1 MLTNHCGLYIV
12 CCINVLLTYLFCC
25 AAEPPS
31 FINTL
36 PSVTKIAEGQTAV
49 LICQVF
55 GAPKPIITWMK
66 DEDDVIL
73 GGRFRKENN
82 GNLHISVSNWPVAAS
97 TFLCAF
103 LGLYVF
109 RLSIRLCMLAY
120 ICASLIIYWLLIFF
134 TDICLQC
141 FDAVGW
147 AAGRASGL

>member
-1 MLTNHCGLYIV
+1 
-12 CCINVLLTYLFCC
+12 
-25 AAEPPS
+25 
-31 FINTL
+31 L

-55 GAPKPIITWMK
+55 GAPKPIITWTK

-120 ICASLIIYWLLIFF
+120 ICASLIIYWLLIFL
-134 TDICLQC
+134 TDIFLQC